1 MGCGASA
8 AAGSAYGA
16 PAEPKVAREP
26 LSEEQLQQLQQR
38 VVRRMIGQAL
48 LAAWGSW
55 LAFHKVR
62 GPELAKERAAK
73 RVLSKLRNL
82 PFVQCKPSPPRP
94 VPIDRSISR

>member
-1 MGCGASA
+1 MTGFHKVLSDVADLRSERSGCRRCSSGPRADRQARLRELPAVMGCGASA

-48 LAAWGSW
+48 LAAWGS
-55 LAFHKVR
+55 
-62 GPELAKERAAK
+62 
-73 RVLSKLRNL
+73 
-82 PFVQCKPSPPRP
+82 
-94 VPIDRSISR
+94 